1 MNEQENTENGLNSVE
16 VFGRLIKGF
25 ISGQYTKMSIVFEKP
40 LILTEDEYLN
50 IMGPMDASG
59 GTADIDV
66 FMYITDVERNT
77 LNGMCKMLIKVLEIG
92 LETEDG
98 FDADRLYRI
107 TEIKG
112 HTCEKITNCEEKS
125 NDNGG

>member
-1 MNEQENTENGLNSVE
+1 MNGQENAENGLNSVE
-16 VFGRLIKGF
+16 VFGRLVKGF

-77 LNGMCKMLIKVLEIG
+77 SNGMCKMLIKVLEIG

-98 FDADRLYRI
+98 FDADRLYKV
-107 TEIKG
+107 TEVRG
-112 HTCEKITNCEEKS
+112 RTYEKATNCK
-125 NDNGG
+125 DNGE

>member
-16 VFGRLIKGF
+16 VFGRLVKGF

-40 LILTEDEYLN
+40 FILTEDEYLN

-59 GTADIDV
+59 GTADVDV
-66 FMYITDVERNT
+66 FMYITDVKRDAS
-77 LNGMCKMLIKVLEIG
+77 NGMCKMLIKVIEVE

-98 FDADRLYRI
+98 FDADRLYKV

-112 HTCEKITNCEEKS
+112 HTCEKVTNCK
-125 NDNGG
+125 DNGE